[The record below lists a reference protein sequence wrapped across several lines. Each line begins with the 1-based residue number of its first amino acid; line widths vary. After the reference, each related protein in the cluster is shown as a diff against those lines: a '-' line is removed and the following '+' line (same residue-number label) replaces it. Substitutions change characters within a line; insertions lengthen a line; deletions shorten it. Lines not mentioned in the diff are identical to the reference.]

1 MRSHMLRNN
10 VLGAA
15 LACAFAAA
23 PLSQALAQG
32 ADGQMQKS
40 AASQTDN
47 QTIPDKAADAWI
59 TTKVKAELA
68 TTKNVSASDIN
79 VETSDSKVTLSGVV
93 STSNEKTHAVAKAK
107 AVKGVK
113 SVNASNLRVNAM
125 HADSSMDK
133 AEHTMSAGDTS
144 APAMAAGSNGNM
156 HKSAEN
162 HMDNQTVPDKAA
174 DAWITTKVKTELATA
189 VGHGAQ
195 QEREDERGEESQG
208 SERREKRGCQQPEG
222 RHRGTGEQHAQR
234 RPSDVGHAS
243 AQFNCGSLIDPGIS
257 REGRGPVGPL
267 PFSCWLAACS
277 QCALSQDH
285 AGRSVT

>member
-23 PLSQALAQG
+23 PLSQTLAQD

-47 QTIPDKAADAWI
+47 Q
-59 TTKVKAELA
+59 
-68 TTKNVSASDIN
+68 
-79 VETSDSKVTLSGVV
+79 
-93 STSNEKTHAVAKAK
+93 HAVAKAK

-189 VGHGAQ
+189 KHVKASDISVETNDGAVMLSGMVPSKSGKMNAVKKAKAVKGVKSVDASSLKVGTVEPASSMHNA
-195 QEREDERGEESQG
+195 DHPMSDM
-208 SERREKRGCQQPEG
+208 P
-222 RHRGTGEQHAQR
+222 A
-234 RPSDVGHAS
+234 PSSTAGH
-243 AQFNCGSLIDPGIS
+243 
-257 REGRGPVGPL
+257 
-267 PFSCWLAACS
+267 
-277 QCALSQDH
+277 
-285 AGRSVT
+285 